1 MVSELICGSVCSSP
15 LLGKQVVSELRLWG
29 GFAQE
34 PQVDGVRATGGCS
47 EEIFGIAPQ
56 AQTGVRSSDAPQFG
70 RSARRRA
77 LRRQC
82 APQGGRTADRANR
95 RDSAHRRVGA
105 PQTARTADRAHRRVC
120 APQIGRTAGLGAP
133 QTECAAGR
141 TLRRQNVPQGGRS
154 ADSTGR
160 SAVVIRRQTG
170 APQADGRS
178 AD

>member
-1 MVSELICGSVCSSP
+1 M
-15 LLGKQVVSELRLWG
+15 VSELRLWG

-56 AQTGVRSSDAPQFG
+56 AQTDVRSSDAPQFG
-70 RSARRRA
+70 RSAKRRA

-82 APQGGRTADRANR
+82 APQGVRTAETVRTAGW
-95 RDSAHRRVGA
+95 AHRRLRE
-105 PQTARTADRAHRRVC
+105 PQT
-120 APQIGRTAGLGAP
+120 GRTAGLGAP

>member
-1 MVSELICGSVCSSP
+1 MR
-15 LLGKQVVSELRLWG
+15 QVVAARKFLGLLRRLGRASAVQTLRSLDAPRG
-29 GFAQE
+29 GERSA
-34 PQVDGVRATGGCS
+34 DSAHRRAC
-47 EEIFGIAPQ
+47 APQ
-56 AQTGVRSSDAPQFG
+56 IARTAG
-70 RSARRRA
+70 RAR
-77 LRRQC
+77 RRQC
-82 APQGGRTADRANR
+82 APQGVRTAETVRTAGW
-95 RDSAHRRVGA
+95 AHRRLRE
-105 PQTARTADRAHRRVC
+105 PQT
-120 APQIGRTAGLGAP
+120 GRTAGLGAP

>member
-1 MVSELICGSVCSSP
+1 MR
-15 LLGKQVVSELRLWG
+15 QVVAARKFLGLLRRLGRASAVQTLRSLDAPRG
-29 GFAQE
+29 GERSA
-34 PQVDGVRATGGCS
+34 DSAHRRAC
-47 EEIFGIAPQ
+47 APQ
-56 AQTGVRSSDAPQFG
+56 
-70 RSARRRA
+70 
-77 LRRQC
+77 RQC
-82 APQGGRTADRANR
+82 APQGGRTADRVNR

>member
-1 MVSELICGSVCSSP
+1 M
-15 LLGKQVVSELRLWG
+15 VSELRLWG

-95 RDSAHRRVGA
+95 RQGA
-105 PQTARTADRAHRRVC
+105 PQGVRSADRAHRRV
-120 APQIGRTAGLGAP
+120 GRSADRVCRRADAP
-133 QTECAAGR
+133 QTERAAGR
-141 TLRRQNVPQGGRS
+141 TFRR
-154 ADSTGR
+154 
-160 SAVVIRRQTG
+160 
-170 APQADGRS
+170 
-178 AD
+178 

>member
-1 MVSELICGSVCSSP
+1 
-15 LLGKQVVSELRLWG
+15 VVSELRLWG

-105 PQTARTADRAHRRVC
+105 PQTARTADRAHRRV
-120 APQIGRTAGLGAP
+120 GRSADRVCRRADAP
-133 QTECAAGR
+133 QTERAAGR
-141 TLRRQNVPQGGRS
+141 TFRR
-154 ADSTGR
+154 
-160 SAVVIRRQTG
+160 
-170 APQADGRS
+170 
-178 AD
+178 

>member
-1 MVSELICGSVCSSP
+1 MR
-15 LLGKQVVSELRLWG
+15 QVVAARKFLGLLRRLR
-29 GFAQE
+29 
-34 PQVDGVRATGGCS
+34 RAS
-47 EEIFGIAPQ
+47 AV
-56 AQTGVRSSDAPQFG
+56 QTLRSLDAPRG
-70 RSARRRA
+70 GERSA
-77 LRRQC
+77 
-82 APQGGRTADRANR
+82 
-95 RDSAHRRVGA
+95 DSAHRRVGA

-178 AD
+178 ADWTLRRGRRSDWLAEVPEPVLATVAL